1 MMQATVA
8 VVKNVNRPPR
18 DCITTSVTGR
28 AMWEQRFSGEAAEG
42 DEADAHQVYI
52 ALKIEDL
59 RNGGCGCAAK
69 NHNADLVLMSL
80 KI

>member
-1 MMQATVA
+1 M
-8 VVKNVNRPPR
+8 
-18 DCITTSVTGR
+18 G
-28 AMWEQRFSGEAAEG
+28 EQRFSGEAAEG